1 MSVQFGICNLD
12 GKPVD
17 PEDLNEVRPVLA
29 PYGPDGEGYL
39 CKDNLGILY
48 RAFFTT
54 KESRREV
61 QPHVSQSGAVLTW
74 DGRLD
79 NREEL
84 VTLLEGEAALTS
96 TDLAIAVAAF
106 ERWGTDSFAK
116 LVGDWALS
124 VWDSRSR
131 RLILAKD
138 FIGIRHLYYSIEKD
152 HVRWS
157 TVLDPLVLFADHS
170 FGLDKE
176 YVAGCLAA
184 FPAAQLTPYLGIHS
198 VPPSSFVN
206 LTSGTRTTRK
216 YWDFDPCRSVRYNT
230 DAEYE
235 ENFRAVFVESVRRR
249 LRSCAPVLAE
259 LSGGLDSSSI
269 VCVSDDTIEH
279 GIEAD
284 VRLDT
289 ISYYDD
295 SEPNWNE
302 RPYFARVEKKR
313 GRVGWH
319 IDLSDEA
326 LRFEVRPDGFA
337 CTPRAGAWSSKAR
350 TQFSACIASQ
360 GYRAVLSGLGGDE
373 AMGGVPTPLPELQDL
388 LARVEIRSL
397 VRQLKIWALD
407 KRKPWLHL
415 FVDAARAFLPTVR
428 TSRFNPPASWIRADF
443 VGQHRAALTGYESRL
458 TLSGPLPSFQQN
470 LLTLEGLRRQVA
482 FFELPASPPYEK
494 RYPYL
499 DRALLEFVY
508 AIPQTQMVRPGQR
521 RSLMRR
527 ALVELVP
534 EEILNRK
541 RKAFVARAPRI
552 AISNKLDDL
561 IGMSQRMVASALRI
575 VNETRFREAL
585 KNVKEDD
592 APIVPLIRTIL
603 VEAWLRSMNRTS
615 LLSGLPESAEWDM
628 PLVKSSRMAS
638 TRSLV
643 HHEEV
648 RTL

>member
-1 MSVQFGICNLD
+1 MSAQFGKCNFD
-12 GKPVD
+12 GQPVD
-17 PEDLNEVRPVLA
+17 PEDLHKVRPLLA

-61 QPHVSQSGAVLTW
+61 QPHTSRSGAVLTW

-84 VTLLEGEAALTS
+84 VAMLGREALLTS
-96 TDLAIAVAAF
+96 TDLEIVAAAF
-106 ERWGTDSFAK
+106 EHWGTDSFGK

-124 VWDSRSR
+124 VWDAKNR

-138 FIGIRHLYYSIEKD
+138 FIGIRHLYYSVEKD
-152 HVRWS
+152 HVTWS
-157 TVLDPLVLFADHS
+157 TVLDPLVLLVDHS
-170 FGLDKE
+170 FDLDKE
-176 YVAGCLAA
+176 YLAGCLAS
-184 FPAAQLTPYLGIHS
+184 FPAPQLTPYVRIHS

-206 LTSGTRTTRK
+206 LTQGTRTITK
-216 YWDFDPCRSVRYNT
+216 YWDFDPGRKVRYNT

-235 ENFRAVFVESVRRR
+235 ENFRAVLVESVRRR
-249 LRSCAPVLAE
+249 LRSVAPILAE

-269 VCVSDDTIEH
+269 VCVGDDTITRE
-279 GIEAD
+279 GTEN

-302 RPYFARVEKKR
+302 RPYFTAVEKKR
-313 GRVGWH
+313 GRVGWQ

-326 LRFEVRPDGFA
+326 LRFEFLGDGFS
-337 CTPRAGAWSSKAR
+337 CTPRAGSWSSEAR
-350 TQFSACIASQ
+350 TQFNACISSQ
-360 GYRAVLSGLGGDE
+360 GYRAVISGLGGDE

-397 VRQLKIWALD
+397 AHQLKTWALD

-415 FVDAARAFLPTVR
+415 FVHAAREFLPATYLR
-428 TSRFNPPASWIRADF
+428 TPRFNEPASWIRPDF
-443 VGQHRAALTGYESRL
+443 SRQHRAALAGYDSRL
-458 TLSGPLPSFQQN
+458 RLSGPLPSFQQN
-470 LLTLEGLRRQVA
+470 LVTLDGLRRQVA
-482 FFELPASPPYEK
+482 FSELPASPLYEK

-499 DRALLEFVY
+499 DRSLLEFVY

-527 ALVELVP
+527 ALVGLVP
-534 EEILNRK
+534 EEVLNRK

-561 IGMSQRMVASALRI
+561 IEMSQRMVASALGI
-575 VNETRFREAL
+575 VDEMRFRDAL
-585 KNVKEDD
+585 QKVKEED
-592 APIVPLIRTIL
+592 APIVPLMRTIL
-603 VEAWLRSMNRTS
+603 VEAWLRGMNRVG
-615 LLSGLPESAEWDM
+615 LLSGLPENAECN
-628 PLVKSSRMAS
+628 
-638 TRSLV
+638 
-643 HHEEV
+643 
-648 RTL
+648 